1 MKLENVK
8 VGLGITGSFCNF
20 KDVEKL
26 VENLKKEGTQTIIPI
41 VSYSV
46 QTENNRFASSEEYIA
61 KLEEITGNKV
71 INTLSKAEPVGPSN
85 LIDVMIITP
94 CTGNTL
100 AKMANSITDTP
111 VLMVAKSHIR
121 NDKPLVIGIS
131 TNDALGGNAKNL
143 GLLINSK
150 NTYFIPFRQDDY
162 IKKPKSL
169 VYDYTK
175 TVDTIVEAMKGK
187 QIQPVICTD

>member
-8 VGLGITGSFCNF
+8 IGLGITGSFCNF
-20 KDVEKL
+20 KDIQKL
-26 VENLKKEGTQTIIPI
+26 IENLKEEGAKAIIPI
-41 VSYSV
+41 ISYSV
-46 QTENNRFASSEEYIA
+46 QNEKNRFSTPKEYIA
-61 KLEEITGNKV
+61 KLEEMTGNKV

-111 VLMVAKSHIR
+111 VLMVAKSHVR
-121 NDKPLVIGIS
+121 NDKPVVIGIS
-131 TNDALGGNAKNL
+131 TNDALGGNAKNI
-143 GLLINSK
+143 GVLLNSK
-150 NTYFIPFRQDDY
+150 NIYFVPFRQDDY

-175 TVDTIVEAMKGK
+175 TVDAIVEAMKGK
-187 QIQPVICTD
+187 QLQPVICI